1 MEISKK
7 ILLILTRYIL
17 IIFLVSITACQ
28 GGLFSYRGR
37 IVEPDKRLALSEGGP
52 HKGSW
57 QTFDL
62 MVDYQYEQKAGK
74 LHLSGV
80 AELSYHY
87 KANYDNLDHFYLTVF
102 FLDTEGKVLD
112 SELVLNAISSDLD
125 ETFPFE
131 KNLEIPSNSVSI
143 AFHDMIGVREGNR
156 DHPLNEIIP

>member
-17 IIFLVSITACQ
+17 IVFLVIITACQ